1 LESELN
7 LIFANHFIFITQRF
21 QLMKQFVLILL
32 TLCCIHTHGQA
43 QVVNVES
50 QRLQMD
56 TQRVTAGINFALEYK
71 DNNEETMLKIESAA
85 VLQVKSKDRK
95 NRFLFLANYA
105 LAQATEDVVS
115 NAGAIHLRYSRVLS
129 PLWRSESF
137 VQTQYDQLLRIQS
150 RNLIGSGFRRK
161 LLNAKHLTINA
172 GSLYMFEY
180 ERTKEKD
187 AINVNRNHRISSY
200 LVFNLGLPNDL
211 GEIIT
216 TTYWQPRLDLAS
228 DFRISN
234 NTSLNFHFTKH
245 VDFST
250 TWVLTYDS
258 APPIDVKKRTISL
271 NNSITY
277 RF

>member
-1 LESELN
+1 MIIITFVN
-7 LIFANHFIFITQRF
+7 KFISITQRF
-21 QLMKQFVLILL
+21 KQMKQFFFILI
-32 TLCCIHTHGQA
+32 TLCCIHAHLQA

-56 TQRVTAGINFALEYK
+56 TQRITAGVNFAFEYK

-105 LAQATEDVVS
+105 LAHTTQDVVS
-115 NAGAIHLRYSRVLS
+115 NAGAIHFRYSRVLNEK
-129 PLWRSESF
+129 WRSESF
-137 VQTQYDQLLRIQS
+137 MQTQYDQLLAIQS
-150 RNLIGSGFRRK
+150 RNLIGTGFRRK
-161 LLNAKHLTINA
+161 LLNSKSLNINA

-180 ERTKEKD
+180 ERTKENGG
-187 AINVNRNHRISSY
+187 ITVNQNHRISTY

-258 APPIDVKKRTISL
+258 APPIDVKKRTISI

>member
-1 LESELN
+1 
-7 LIFANHFIFITQRF
+7 
-21 QLMKQFVLILL
+21 M
-32 TLCCIHTHGQA
+32 HTHGQA

-56 TQRVTAGINFALEYK
+56 TQRVTAGINFAFEYK

-85 VLQVKSKDRK
+85 VLQVKSKDK
-95 NRFLFLANYA
+95 KHRFLFLANYA
-105 LAQATEDVVS
+105 LAHTTQDVIS
-115 NAGAIHLRYSRVLS
+115 NAGAIHFRYSRVLNEH
-129 PLWRSESF
+129 WRSESF
-137 VQTQYDQLLRIQS
+137 VQTQYDQLLKLKS
-150 RNLIGSGFRRK
+150 RNLMGSGFRRK
-161 LLNAKHLTINA
+161 LLNTKPLTINA

-180 ERTKEKD
+180 EQTNE
-187 AINVNRNHRISSY
+187 NNETTVHNNHRISSY
-200 LVFNLGLPNDL
+200 LVFNIGLPNDL

-245 VDFST
+245 VDFAT
-250 TWVLTYDS
+250 TWVITYDS

>member
-1 LESELN
+1 
-7 LIFANHFIFITQRF
+7 
-21 QLMKQFVLILL
+21 MKQFVIILL
-32 TLCCIHTHGQA
+32 ALGCIHTHGRA

-105 LAQATEDVVS
+105 LAHTTQEVVS
-115 NAGAIHLRYSRVLS
+115 NAGAIHFRYSRVLN
-129 PLWRSESF
+129 PQWRWENF
-137 VQTQYDQLLRIQS
+137 VQTQYDQLLHLES

-161 LLNAKHLTINA
+161 LLNTKPLTITA

-180 ERTKEKD
+180 ERTKEND
-187 AINVNRNHRISSY
+187 AITIHKNHRISSY

-216 TTYWQPRLDLAS
+216 TTYWQPRIDLTS

-234 NTSLNFHFTKH
+234 NTSLNLHFTKH

-250 TWVLTYDS
+250 TWVVTYDS

>member
-1 LESELN
+1 
-7 LIFANHFIFITQRF
+7 
-21 QLMKQFVLILL
+21 MKQFVCFLL
-32 TLCCIHTHGQA
+32 LWSSICSQGQA

-85 VLQVKSKDRK
+85 VLQIKSRNRK
-95 NRFLFLANYA
+95 NRFLFLAHYA
-105 LAQATEDVVS
+105 LAHTTQTVVS

-129 PLWRSESF
+129 PQWRSESF

-150 RNLIGSGFRRK
+150 RNLMGTGFRRK
-161 LLNAKHLTINA
+161 ILNINGLVMNA

-180 ERTKEKD
+180 ERTRENGG
-187 AINVNRNHRISSY
+187 ITVHQNHRISSY
-200 LVFNLGLPNDL
+200 LAFNLGLPKDL

-216 TTYWQPRLDLAS
+216 TTYWQPRLDLAH

-245 VDFST
+245 LDFST
-250 TWVLTYDS
+250 TWVWTYDS
-258 APPIDVKKRTISL
+258 EPPVEVKKRTISF